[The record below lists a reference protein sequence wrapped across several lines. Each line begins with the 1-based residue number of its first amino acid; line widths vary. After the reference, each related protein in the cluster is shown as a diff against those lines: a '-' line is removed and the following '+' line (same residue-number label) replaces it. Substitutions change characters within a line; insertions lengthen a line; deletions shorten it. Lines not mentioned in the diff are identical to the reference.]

1 MFVIP
6 AIVIAIVYLVLKILV
21 PTILIIA
28 LVALVCIY
36 YRNRGEGEGEG
47 EGIEQQ
53 LNVENVKEKAT
64 TAWEKAKFILNWFTS
79 KNKKDDNKEQE
90 LADI

>member
-47 EGIEQQ
+47 IEQQ

-64 TAWEKAKFILNWFTS
+64 TAWEKAKLFLNWFTS
-79 KNKKDDNKEQE
+79 KNKKNDNKEQE

>member
-36 YRNRGEGEGEG
+36 YRNRGEGEG